1 MKFTVS
7 RVPLLTELL
16 KVSRAVSPKS
26 PVPTLTGIKIEG
38 KDDTLYFTGS
48 DSDISIHSYLEKN
61 EKVKLEIVEEGSI
74 ILGARYICEIVRKID
89 DELITI
95 EIIDGAL
102 TRIFGDTSDFKIN
115 GFAGNDYPVIDFTK
129 PEQTFTIKADIL
141 KQTISQTIFATSD
154 KETRPVLTG
163 VNVKCDKNNIYF
175 VATDSYRL
183 AKKTIPNEHNLTF
196 AVTIPAKTLN
206 EVSKT
211 IEDNENLEIA
221 VNDKKIQFVIGNS
234 IIQSRLIEGAYP
246 ETSRLIP
253 TNIDYELTVNAHV
266 LLAAIDR
273 ASLMKND
280 GINIVKLSMNT
291 DKVEISSKSQEVGT
305 ANEILNEASFVG
317 KPLDISF
324 SGKYACDAIRAISS
338 EILKISFSGDLKP
351 FVIRGLEEETCLQ
364 LILPTRTYN

>member
-1 MKFTVS
+1 MNFKVS
-7 RVPLLTELL
+7 RVPLLNELL
-16 KVSRAVSPKS
+16 KVSRAVSSKS
-26 PVPTLTGIKIEG
+26 PVPTLTGIKIEA

-48 DSDISIHSYLEKN
+48 DSDISIHSYLKKD
-61 EKVKLEIVEEGSI
+61 EKVKLDIIEEGSI
-74 ILGARYICEIVRKID
+74 ILGAKYICEIVRKIE

-95 EIIDGAL
+95 EIVDGSL
-102 TRIFGDTSDFKIN
+102 TRICGETSDFKIN
-115 GFAGNDYPVIDFTK
+115 GFAAHDYPMIDFSK
-129 PEQTFTIKADIL
+129 PEQSFNIKSDLL
-141 KQTISQTIFATSD
+141 KLTISQTIFATSD

-163 VNVKCDKNNIYF
+163 VNVKCDKNLIYF

-183 AKKTIPNEHNLTF
+183 AKKTIENTDNLSF

-211 IEDNENLEIA
+211 IEDKETLEMA
-221 VNDKKIQFVIGNS
+221 VNDKKVQFVIGNT

-253 TNIDYELTVNAHV
+253 TSFDYELTVNSHD

-280 GINIVKLSMNT
+280 GINIVKLSMS
-291 DKVEISSKSQEVGT
+291 DEKVEISSKSQEVGS
-305 ANEILNEASFVG
+305 ANEILNEASFTG
-317 KPLDISF
+317 SRLDISF

-338 EILKISFSGDLKP
+338 DIIKISFSGDMKP
-351 FVIRGLEEETCLQ
+351 FIIKGLEEESCLQ
-364 LILPTRTYN
+364 LILPVRTYN